1 VDPGKLMR
9 NLLVGS
15 GTLLALAS
23 MLFIQ
28 TKFDGADRKA
38 AVGIVQQYRAKG
50 GWTIPDLLDA
60 AHHDRAAVWS
70 VETESSCM
78 QRQRVTADID
88 GVRYQFMVDINGP
101 SIHPGNVPSEAVMK
115 RLDES
120 RPAPSAAPAAP
131 AGVPGAAPPIATSA
145 APASSAP

>member
-1 VDPGKLMR
+1 MR

-38 AVGIVQQYRAKG
+38 AVNVVRDYRAKG
-50 GWTIPDLLDA
+50 GWTIPEILDA
-60 AHHDRAAVWS
+60 SHPGRTPMWS

-78 QRQRVTADID
+78 QRQRVSADID

-101 SIHPGNVPSEAVMK
+101 SIHPGNRDSERVMK
-115 RLDES
+115 RLDEE
-120 RPAPSAAPAAP
+120 RVPPAAP
-131 AGVPGAAPPIATSA
+131 SVGASTPPAPATSA
-145 APASSAP
+145 SAP